1 MRKKNFLFNIASAAC
16 VSAAVS
22 VGIVYYTSNNQQDIE
37 FNSFSELNTNPAVQ
51 LTSFNGFQAA
61 VPQGLGLT
69 EAAANSL
76 EGVVLISN
84 FQQVGGR
91 TKRDP
96 FLEQFFGGSHHS
108 NGADEALQLVGI
120 GSGVIISPDGYIT
133 TNNHVI
139 DGAQKLE
146 VTLDN
151 NRKYTATLVGKDP
164 TTDLALLKIDEKSL
178 KFISCGSS
186 DDTKV
191 GEWVLAV
198 GHPYNLGATVTAGI
212 VSAKA
217 RSIGILRQ
225 NNLAIESFI
234 QTDAAVN
241 PGNSGGALVNIKGEL
256 IGINSAI
263 ASPTGS
269 FAGYSFAVPSAIVR
283 KVMDGLKEFGTVQ
296 RALLGVSIEDVSA
309 DMVKVKKLDVERGV
323 YISGANATGAAA
335 EAGLQVGDVIIQVD
349 DRKVDNSSQLQE
361 YLGRFRP
368 GDKVQIT
375 FKRGKEV
382 KTTTVTLKNKVGST
396 EIVKKSDKAIVSS
409 FGADLQPLTKSEL
422 ASLGIVK
429 GVRVVSVGGGK
440 FAHSGM
446 SDGFIITRIAK
457 RGVGSPREIS
467 AILSGYSGG
476 ILIEGVY
483 PDGKQAYYGF
493 GW

>member
-1 MRKKNFLFNIASAAC
+1 MRKKHFLLSILTAAF

-22 VGIVYYTSNNQQDIE
+22 VWVVRYTSDNQQDVE
-37 FNSFSELNTNPAVQ
+37 YKSFAELENNSTVHLSK
-51 LTSFNGFQAA
+51 FNGYQVA
-61 VPQGLGLT
+61 VPQGLDLT
-69 EAAANSL
+69 KAAAKSL

-84 FQQVGGR
+84 FQQVSSR
-91 TKRDP
+91 SKRDP
-96 FLEQFFGGSHHS
+96 FLEQFFGGSQHP
-108 NGADEALQLVGI
+108 NGGDATLQLVGI
-120 GSGVIISPDGYIT
+120 GSGVIISPDGYIS

-139 DGAQKLE
+139 EGASKLE

-164 TTDLALLKIDEKSL
+164 TTDLALLKIEEKSL
-178 KFISCGSS
+178 KFISFGSS

-269 FAGYSFAVPSAIVR
+269 FAGYSFAVPSAIVK
-283 KVMDGLKEFGTVQ
+283 KVMDDLKEFGTVQ
-296 RALLGVSIEDVSA
+296 RALLGVSIQDVSA
-309 DMVKVKKLDVERGV
+309 DMVKAKNLDVERGV
-323 YISGANATGAAA
+323 YISATNTTGAAA
-335 EAGLQVGDVIIQVD
+335 EAGLQIGDVVIMVD
-349 DRKVDNSSQLQE
+349 GRSVDNASQLQE

-368 GDKVQIT
+368 GDKVNIT
-375 FKRGKEV
+375 FKRGKEI
-382 KTTTVTLKNKVGST
+382 KTITVTLKNKVGST
-396 EIVKKSDKAIVSS
+396 DIVKKSDQAIVSS
-409 FGADLQPLTKSEL
+409 FGADLQPLSKSEL
-422 ASLGIVK
+422 ASLGIRN
-429 GVRVVSVGGGK
+429 GVRVVRVGNGK

-457 RGVGSPREIS
+457 TGVTSPRDIS
-467 AILSGYSGG
+467 SILSGYSGG
-476 ILIEGVY
+476 ILIEGTY
-483 PDGKQAYYGF
+483 PDGTEAYYGF